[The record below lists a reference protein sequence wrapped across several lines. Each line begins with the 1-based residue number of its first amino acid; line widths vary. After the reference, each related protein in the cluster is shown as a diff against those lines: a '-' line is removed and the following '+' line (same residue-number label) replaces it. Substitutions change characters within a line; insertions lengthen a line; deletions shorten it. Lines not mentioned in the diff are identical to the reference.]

1 LRSPIKPLCLLDN
14 EGFETRSCAMGGGD
28 RDDTTHTEAVT
39 MTTKGGVVTQEFS
52 AAFSTVACEPAGVV
66 WNKVCVVLKRELG
79 DAAFGS
85 WIAPAVLRESAAGDV
100 VVVTPTGIAR
110 DWIRRSAWRR
120 VSELWAATDPTAR
133 RLDLKSRLEFE
144 AAGGA
149 SAGYE
154 AKAEPIEIVL
164 PVSSDV
170 PALAPAPVNGAKAS
184 PVQGLQERFT
194 FDTFVPGPA
203 NEFAHAVA
211 RRVASWADGHFNPVL
226 FHGPYGFGKTH
237 LLNALA
243 WEAMRQAPTKRVV
256 YLTAERF
263 LSTFVRAVMD
273 RQTAAFKEELRGAD
287 LLIIDDVHFIAG
299 KQSSQEELFHTL
311 TALVEDGRRV
321 VFSSDRAPAAMTE
334 MDARLRSHLSAGLV
348 CGLEPADRAL
358 RLGILER
365 KLQALSRQHG
375 FEPTMRTEVLNFLA
389 DRFTDSVRELEG
401 ALNTLSARAGEG
413 VSRLT
418 LDEVQAILRPH
429 LRAGEKRITID
440 DIQKATS
447 EHYGMKQA
455 DLLSERRNRAIARPR
470 QAAMWLAK
478 QLTTRSLP
486 DIGRRFGGRDH
497 TTVLHAVRR
506 IEALRAEDPALSQDL
521 ETITRKLRG

>member
-1 LRSPIKPLCLLDN
+1 
-14 EGFETRSCAMGGGD
+14 
-28 RDDTTHTEAVT
+28 
-39 MTTKGGVVTQEFS
+39 MTIKGGVASQDFS
-52 AAFSTVACEPAGVV
+52 AAFSTVACEPASSV
-66 WNKVCVVLKRELG
+66 WSKVCTTLKRELG
-79 DAAFGS
+79 DAAYGS
-85 WIAPAVLRESAAGDV
+85 WIAPAGLRLTQGGDIVL
-100 VVVTPTGIAR
+100 VTPTGIAR

-120 VSELWAATDPTAR
+120 ISELWTASDASGR
-133 RLDLKSRLEFE
+133 RLDLKSRLEFD
-144 AAGGA
+144 AAG
-149 SAGYE
+149 SAAVAGFGE
-154 AKAEPIEIVL
+154 AKVEPIEIAL
-164 PVSSDV
+164 PVSSDA
-170 PALAPAPVNGAKAS
+170 PTLAPVPTGKAS
-184 PVQGLQERFT
+184 PVQGLQERFS

-321 VFSSDRAPAAMTE
+321 VFSSDRPPAAMTE

-375 FEPTMRTEVLNFLA
+375 FDANIRPEVLSFLA

-413 VSRLT
+413 VSRLS

-429 LRAGEKRITID
+429 LRGGEKRITID

-506 IEALRAEDPALSQDL
+506 IEALRIEDNVLNQDL
-521 ETITRKLRG
+521 EAISRKLRG